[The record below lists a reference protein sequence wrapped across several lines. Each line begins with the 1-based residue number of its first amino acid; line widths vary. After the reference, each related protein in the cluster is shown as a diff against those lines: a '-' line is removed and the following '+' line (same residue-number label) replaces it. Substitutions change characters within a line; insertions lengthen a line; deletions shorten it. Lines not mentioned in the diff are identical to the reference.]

1 MSTRPVTQ
9 LDQYWIV
16 ATGPVAV
23 VLVLVT
29 PVIAQYCH
37 AWLLMVWIQLPVYM
51 IHQCEEHHG
60 DRFRLWVNNRLGG
73 GRELLTL
80 RDVLVINLPG
90 VWGVNAVSLLLAAFV
105 QPGLGLIAVYLT
117 LVNTVAHLAAAAR
130 FRAPNP
136 GLWTSIGLFIPAGTG
151 GLLTINR
158 ASEGNLT
165 MHIVGFGTALAIHFA
180 IVVKALIA
188 AQKR

>member
-9 LDQYWIV
+9 LDEHWIV

-29 PVIAQYCH
+29 PVIAQYCPV
-37 AWLLMVWIQLPVYM
+37 WLLMVWIQLPVYM
-51 IHQCEEHHG
+51 IHQCEEHQG

-73 GRELLTL
+73 GSELLTL

-90 VWGVNAVSLLLAAFV
+90 VWGVNAVCLLLAAFV

-117 LVNTVAHLAAAAR
+117 LVNAIAHVVAAAR

-136 GLWTSIGLFIPAGTG
+136 GLWTAIVLFIPAGIG
-151 GLLTINR
+151 GLLATNR
-158 ASEGNLT
+158 AGEGNLA
-165 MHIVGFGTALAIHFA
+165 MHGIGLGTALAIHIA
-180 IVVKALIA
+180 IVAKALGV
-188 AQKR
+188 RRNP

>member
-1 MSTRPVTQ
+1 MSTRPVTP
-9 LDQYWIV
+9 LDQHWIV

-29 PVIAQYCH
+29 PVIAQYCP

-51 IHQCEEHHG
+51 FHQCEEHRE

-105 QPGLGLIAVYLT
+105 QPGFGLIAVYLT
-117 LVNTVAHLAAAAR
+117 LVNAVAHVAAAAR

-136 GLWTSIGLFIPAGTG
+136 GLWTAIGLFIPAGVG
-151 GLLTINR
+151 GLLAINR
-158 ASEGNLT
+158 AGEGNLA
-165 MHIVGFGTALAIHFA
+165 MHGVGLGAALAIHIA
-180 IVVKALIA
+180 IVGKALA
-188 AQKR
+188 ARQDQ

>member
-1 MSTRPVTQ
+1 MSTRPITQ
-9 LDQYWIV
+9 LDQHWIV

-23 VLVLVT
+23 VLVLAT
-29 PVIAQYCH
+29 PVIAQYCPT
-37 AWLLMVWIQLPVYM
+37 WLLMVWIQLPVYM
-51 IHQCEEHHG
+51 IHQCEEHQR

-117 LVNTVAHLAAAAR
+117 LVNAIAHVAAAAR

-136 GLWTSIGLFIPAGTG
+136 GLWTAIGLFIPAGIG
-151 GLLTINR
+151 GLLAINR
-158 ASEGNLT
+158 AGEGNLA
-165 MHIVGFGTALAIHFA
+165 MHGIGLGTALAIHIA
-180 IVVKALIA
+180 IVAKALGV
-188 AQKR
+188 RRNP

>member
-1 MSTRPVTQ
+1 
-9 LDQYWIV
+9 
-16 ATGPVAV
+16 
-23 VLVLVT
+23 
-29 PVIAQYCH
+29 
-37 AWLLMVWIQLPVYM
+37 MVWVQLPVYM
-51 IHQCEEHHG
+51 IHQCEEHRG

-117 LVNTVAHLAAAAR
+117 LVNAVAHLAAAVR

-136 GLWTSIGLFIPAGTG
+136 GLWTSIGLFIPAGIG
-151 GLLTINR
+151 GLLAINR
-158 ASEGNLT
+158 AGEGDSA
-165 MHIVGFGTALAIHFA
+165 MHGVSLGTALVIHIA
-180 IVVKALIA
+180 IVAKALA
-188 AQKR
+188 ARRDQ